1 MLASRP
7 GTDCSVALSTWMY
20 LWYASDVHLTRV
32 FMSHIGR
39 PAAAAVV
46 AAPIRKLW
54 LAYAASLMPSDRSR
68 DRRVEVRRVG
78 VRYEPS

>member
-1 MLASRP
+1 
-7 GTDCSVALSTWMY
+7 
-20 LWYASDVHLTRV
+20 
-32 FMSHIGR
+32 MSHIGR

-68 DRRVEVRRVG
+68 DCRVE